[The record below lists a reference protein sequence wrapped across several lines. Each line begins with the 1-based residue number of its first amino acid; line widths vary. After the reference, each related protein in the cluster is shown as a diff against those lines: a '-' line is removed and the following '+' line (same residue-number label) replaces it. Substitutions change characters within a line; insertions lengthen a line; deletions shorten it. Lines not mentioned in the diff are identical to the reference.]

1 MQDIISR
8 DSTRLEK
15 VLKFQLVENM
25 KLFLN
30 VNKGKKVKTK
40 RKY

>member
-8 DSTRLEK
+8 DSTRLER